1 MITAKHYRQDGTEKG
16 TRDLP
21 GGVFEHE
28 INDAVV
34 HQAVLA
40 YLANQRQGTAKA
52 KGRTDVRGGGKKP
65 YRQKG
70 TGRARAGTIRSPIW
84 RGGGVVFGPHP
95 REYRQAMPKKMRRLA
110 LYSSLSSRAKSGDVL
125 VVDDLEFSEPSTK
138 NVAGLLRSVGSYHK
152 KVLLVL
158 EKSNPAVV
166 KSARNIPGV
175 KVTLGGML
183 NAYEV
188 IWAEKIIFTQGA
200 LAAVEK
206 AAVTTDKGA
215 KNE

>member
-1 MITAKHYRQDGTEKG
+1 MISAKHYSQDGTEKG
-16 TRDLP
+16 ARDLP
-21 GGVFEHE
+21 SGVFECE
-28 INDAVV
+28 IKESVV

-40 YLANQRQGTAKA
+40 HLANQRQGTAKA

-95 REYRQAMPKKMRRLA
+95 REYRQALPKKMRRA
-110 LYSSLSSRAKSGDVL
+110 AVCSSLSSRAKSGDIL
-125 VVDDLEFSEPSTK
+125 VVDDLDYKEPKTK
-138 NVAGLLRSVGSYHK
+138 NVAELLSKLDTRGK
-152 KVLLVL
+152 KILLVL
-158 EKSNPAVV
+158 DKTNPAVV

-175 KVTLGGML
+175 RVTLGRML

-188 IWAEKIIFTQGA
+188 LWAEKVIFTQSA
-200 LAAVEK
+200 LAAMEE
-206 AAVTTDKGA
+206 GA

>member
-1 MITAKHYRQDGTEKG
+1 MISAKHYRQDGTEKG

-21 GGVFEHE
+21 DGVFERE
-28 INDAVV
+28 INDAVI

-52 KGRTDVRGGGKKP
+52 KGRTEVRGGGKKP

-70 TGRARAGTIRSPIW
+70 TGRARAGTTRSPIW

-110 LYSSLSSRAKSGDVL
+110 LLSSLSSRARSGDVL
-125 VVDDLEFSEPSTK
+125 VVDDLEYTKPSTK
-138 NVAGLLRSVGSYHK
+138 NIAGLLKNLDSYHK
-152 KVLLVL
+152 KVLFVL
-158 EKSNPAVV
+158 DKSNPAVV

-175 KVTLGGML
+175 RVILGAML

-188 IWAEKIIFTQGA
+188 LWAEKIVFTQSA
-200 LAAVEK
+200 LVAME
-206 AAVTTDKGA
+206 KGA
-215 KNE
+215 KHE

>member
-1 MITAKHYRQDGTEKG
+1 MTSAKHYNQEGSEKG

-21 GGVFEHE
+21 VGVFDCETKE
-28 INDAVV
+28 SVV

-40 YLANQRQGTAKA
+40 HLANQRQGTSKA
-52 KGRTDVRGGGKKP
+52 KGRSDVAGGGKKP

-95 REYRQAMPKKMRRLA
+95 REYRQSLPKKMRRAA
-110 LYSSLSSRAKSGDVL
+110 LCSSLTSRAKSGDIL
-125 VVDDLEFSEPSTK
+125 VVDDLSYTEPSTK
-138 NVAGLLRSVGSYHK
+138 RVAELMKKLDAYQK

-158 EKSNPAVV
+158 DRSNIAVV
-166 KSARNIPGV
+166 KSARNIRGM
-175 KVTLGGML
+175 KVTLGRML

-188 IWAEKIIFTQGA
+188 LWADKIIFTQSA
-200 LAAVEK
+200 LAAMEE
-206 AAVTTDKGA
+206 GE

>member
-1 MITAKHYRQDGTEKG
+1 MISAKHYRLDGTEKG

-21 GGVFEHE
+21 SGVFECE
-28 INDAVV
+28 ARESVV

-52 KGRTDVRGGGKKP
+52 KGRTEVRGGGKKP

-70 TGRARAGTIRSPIW
+70 TGRARAGTIRSPLW

-95 REYRQAMPKKMRRLA
+95 REYRHALPKKMRRIA
-110 LYSSLSSRAKSGDVL
+110 LCSSLSSRAKGGDIL
-125 VVDDLEFSEPSTK
+125 VVDDLEYTEPKTK
-138 NVAGLLRSVGSYHK
+138 NVAGLLKSLDSYHK

-158 EKSNPAVV
+158 DKSNPAVV
-166 KSARNIPGV
+166 KSARNIAGV
-175 KVTLGGML
+175 RVILGGML

-188 IWAEKIIFTQGA
+188 LWADKIIFTQSA
-200 LAAVEK
+200 LAAMEE
-206 AAVTTDKGA
+206 GA

>member
-1 MITAKHYRQDGTEKG
+1 MITAKHYQQDGMEKG

-21 GGVFEHE
+21 SGVFECE
-28 INDAVV
+28 INEPVV

-40 YLANQRQGTAKA
+40 HLANQRQGTAKA
-52 KGRTDVRGGGKKP
+52 KGRTEVRGGGKKP

-110 LYSSLSSRAKSGDVL
+110 LCSSLSSKAKSGDII
-125 VVDDLEFSEPSTK
+125 VVDDLDYTEPKTK
-138 NVAGLLRSVGSYHK
+138 KFAGLLKNVDSYHK
-152 KVLLVL
+152 KVLVVL
-158 EKSNPAVV
+158 DKSNPFVV
-166 KSARNIPGV
+166 RSARNIVGV
-175 KVTLGGML
+175 RVTLGRML

-188 IWAEKIIFTQGA
+188 LWAEKIILTQSA
-200 LAAVEK
+200 LQAMEE
-206 AAVTTDKGA
+206 GPR
-215 KNE
+215 NE

>member
-1 MITAKHYRQDGTEKG
+1 MISAKHYRQDGTEKG

-21 GGVFEHE
+21 SGVFERE
-28 INDAVV
+28 IKDAIM

-40 YLANQRQGTAKA
+40 HLANQRQGTAKA

-95 REYRQAMPKKMRRLA
+95 REYRQALPKKMRRLA
-110 LYSSLSSRAKSGDVL
+110 LCSSLSERAKNNDVL
-125 VVDDLEFSEPSTK
+125 VVDDLEYNEPSTK
-138 NVAGLLRSVGSYHK
+138 NVAGLLKNLGSYHK

-158 EKSNPAVV
+158 DKSNPAVV

-175 KVTLGGML
+175 KVILGRML

-188 IWAEKIIFTQGA
+188 LWAEKIIFTQGA
-200 LAAVEK
+200 IAEME
-206 AAVTTDKGA
+206 KGA

>member
-1 MITAKHYRQDGTEKG
+1 MITAKHYQQDGMEKG

-21 GGVFEHE
+21 SGVFECE
-28 INDAVV
+28 INESVV

-40 YLANQRQGTAKA
+40 HLANQRQGTAKA
-52 KGRTDVRGGGKKP
+52 KGRSDVRGGGKKP

-110 LYSSLSSRAKSGDVL
+110 LCSSLSSKAKSGDII
-125 VVDDLEFSEPSTK
+125 VVDDLDYTEPKTK
-138 NVAGLLRSVGSYHK
+138 KFAGLLKNIDGYHK
-152 KVLLVL
+152 KVLVVL
-158 EKSNPAVV
+158 DKSNPFIV
-166 KSARNIPGV
+166 KSARNIKGV
-175 KVTLGGML
+175 RVTLGRML

-188 IWAEKIIFTQGA
+188 LWAEKIILTQSA
-200 LAAVEK
+200 LQAMEE
-206 AAVTTDKGA
+206 GPR
-215 KNE
+215 NE

>member
-1 MITAKHYRQDGTEKG
+1 MITAKHYQQDGMEKG

-21 GGVFEHE
+21 SGVFECE
-28 INDAVV
+28 INESVV

-40 YLANQRQGTAKA
+40 HLANQRQGTAKA
-52 KGRTDVRGGGKKP
+52 KGRSDVRGGGKKP

-110 LYSSLSSRAKSGDVL
+110 LCSSLSSKAKSGDII
-125 VVDDLEFSEPSTK
+125 VVDDLDYTEPKTK
-138 NVAGLLRSVGSYHK
+138 KFAGLLKGVDGYHK
-152 KVLLVL
+152 KILVVLD
-158 EKSNPAVV
+158 KSNPFVV
-166 KSARNIPGV
+166 KSARNISGV
-175 KVTLGGML
+175 RVTLGRML

-188 IWAEKIIFTQGA
+188 LWADKIILTQSA
-200 LAAVEK
+200 LQAMEE
-206 AAVTTDKGA
+206 GPR
-215 KNE
+215 NE